1 MNPKTKKILKI
12 ILIIPLTLLL
22 LVGIVFGGL
31 TIVEYN
37 PKDEE
42 TLEVDGTYTQ
52 TVSIGDT
59 LSVLTWNIG
68 YGGLDETADFF
79 MDGGHS
85 VQSADE
91 ETVKEDVNAVIDEIS
106 TINPDIV
113 LLQEVDRDSK
123 RSYYMDEYEM
133 ILSSFNQYEA
143 TFANNHKVAYVPYP
157 IPPIGKVDAGLMT
170 LSSYEVSD
178 SKRIALPCPFKWPIR
193 IANLKR
199 CLMVNR
205 IPIEGSDK
213 ELVVINLHLE
223 AYDDGEG
230 KIEQTKQLK
239 KVLEQEASKG
249 NYVIAGG
256 DFNQSFSNYDISAYP
271 TISDDIWAPGVLD
284 VSEFDADLL
293 TFVSDYSYPTAR
305 SLDRT
310 LADAESKDPQDFQY
324 FAIDGFIVSNN
335 INVESIVNQN
345 LEFKNSDHNPLL
357 MEVTLEK

>member
-1 MNPKTKKILKI
+1 MNKKVKKVLKI
-12 ILIIPLTLLL
+12 ILIIPITILI

-37 PKDEE
+37 PDDIE
-42 TLEVDGTYTQ
+42 TLEVEGTYSK

-91 ETVKEDVNAVIDEIS
+91 DTVKVDVNAVIEEIS
-106 TINPDIV
+106 TTAPDIV
-113 LLQEVDRDSK
+113 FLQEVDRDSK

-133 ILSSFNQYEA
+133 IFSSFNQYDA
-143 TFANNHKVAYVPYP
+143 TFANNHKVLYVPYP

-170 LSSYEVSD
+170 LSSYEVTS
-178 SKRIALPCPFKWPIR
+178 SERVSLPVPFKWPVR

-205 IPIEGSDK
+205 VPIEGSDK
-213 ELVVINLHLE
+213 ELVMINLHLE

-239 KVLEQEASKG
+239 KILEEEASKG

-256 DFNQSFSNYDISAYP
+256 DFNQSFSNYDTSAYP
-271 TISDDIWAPGVLD
+271 KISDDIWMPGVLD
-284 VSEFDADLL
+284 VSEFDEDLL
-293 TFVSDYSYPTAR
+293 TFVTDYSYPTAR
-305 SLDRT
+305 SIDRS

-335 INVESIVNQN
+335 ITVESIANQN
-345 LEFKNSDHNPLL
+345 LGFKNSDHNPLV
-357 MEVTLEK
+357 MNVTLE